1 MRPYTVYMKVV
12 LYLFWLL
19 LATEIAANSADFT
32 VSILT
37 NDVPNARQMAE
48 TTSGLLLVGTRRAG
62 KLYAVVPP
70 PTVDADPEV
79 VTFATGLTMPSGIAL
94 LDGDLY
100 VGALNRILRFPSIE
114 TTFRENPQPQIIS
127 DELPKKRH
135 HGWKYLSVGPDRH
148 LYVPVGAPCNICLSD
163 DERYA
168 SILRVDPRTGASEL
182 YARGVRNSV
191 GMAWHP
197 KTHQLWFS
205 DNGRDMLGDDVPD
218 EEINVVEKPGAH
230 YGYPFLH
237 AGVVQDPKFG
247 KEIGGRVF
255 TPPKV
260 RIQAHSA
267 VLGMDFY
274 TKEVFPPSYRN
285 ALFIA
290 EHGSWNRT
298 KKVGYRVS
306 VIRIEA
312 DQTLTYEPFLDIWL
326 NGQKA
331 SGRPNDVLVSKDGSL
346 LISDDQEG
354 VIYRVVYAGKAN
366 DATNAASV
374 NATDTF

>member
-70 PTVDADPEV
+70 PTADADPEV

-237 AGVVQDPKFG
+237 AGVVLDPKFG

>member
-1 MRPYTVYMKVV
+1 MKVV

-37 NDVPNARQMAE
+37 KDVPNARQMAE
-48 TTSGLLLVGTRRAG
+48 TASGLLFVGTRRAG

-114 TTFRENPQPQIIS
+114 TTFREKPQPQIIS

-148 LYVPVGAPCNICLSD
+148 LYVPVGAPCNICLSE

-237 AGVVQDPKFG
+237 AGVVLDPKFG

-354 VIYRVVYAGKAN
+354 VIYRVVYAGKSN
-366 DATNAASV
+366 DATNAASA

>member
-1 MRPYTVYMKVV
+1 MKVV

-19 LATEIAANSADFT
+19 LATEIAANSDDFT

-37 NDVPNARQMAE
+37 KDVPNARQMAE
-48 TTSGLLLVGTRRAG
+48 TASGLLFVGTRRAG

-70 PTVDADPEV
+70 PTADADPEV

-148 LYVPVGAPCNICLSD
+148 LYVPVGAPCNICLSE

-237 AGVVQDPKFG
+237 AGVVLDPKFG

-255 TPPKV
+255 IPPKV

-274 TKEVFPPSYRN
+274 TKEIFPPSYRN

-354 VIYRVVYAGKAN
+354 IIYRVVYAGKSN
-366 DATNAASV
+366 DATNAASA

>member
-237 AGVVQDPKFG
+237 AGVVLDPKFG

-354 VIYRVVYAGKAN
+354 VIYRVVYAGKSN